1 MGRGGKEITQP
12 YHFPFSQ
19 IISGGR
25 YMYNDTL
32 KELERIINIKYT
44 NISGIIVQKNSINL
58 YEKYFNGYTAD
69 NAVHIYSVTKSL
81 FSALIGIAVD
91 KGFIKSVDQKV
102 LDFFPDY
109 SILDGEKTIQTV
121 TIKNLLTMTA
131 PYKYESEPYE
141 EFFASADWMKTA
153 LDLLGGEKNAGTF
166 MYSPIIG
173 AHILAGV
180 LVNATG
186 QSVLDFAMKNLFLP
200 MQINVSRNIELRS
213 KEEHIAVMNNKN
225 TTGWAVD
232 PQGINTASW
241 GLFLT
246 PRDMMKVG
254 QLYLNNGIWN
264 GKQLISSRWIEESTT
279 QKSWWNE
286 LSYGYLWWIIDS
298 TEGTFAALG
307 QGGNVIYVNRTKKI
321 VVCIASLLTQNEPD
335 MIDFIKNQIEP
346 LV

>member
-1 MGRGGKEITQP
+1 MNHEKV
-12 YHFPFSQ
+12 
-19 IISGGR
+19 
-25 YMYNDTL
+25 
-32 KELERIINIKYT
+32 KELEKTIVSEYS
-44 NISGIIVQKNSINL
+44 NISGIIVQKNGIKL
-58 YEKYFNGYTAD
+58 YEKYFNGYTSD
-69 NAVHIYSVTKSL
+69 NAVHIYSVTKSV
-81 FSALIGIAVD
+81 FSVLIGIALD

-102 LDFFPDY
+102 LDFFPGY
-109 SILDGEKTIQTV
+109 SVLAGEKTIQTV

-153 LDLLGGEKNAGTF
+153 LDLLGGEKNVGTF

-186 QSVLDFAMKNLFLP
+186 QTVLDFAMENLFIHLE
-200 MQINVSRNIELRS
+200 INVTHNIELNS

-246 PRDMMKVG
+246 PEDMIKIG
-254 QLYLNNGIWN
+254 QLYLNDGVWN
-264 GKQLISSRWIEESTT
+264 GKQIISSCWINESTT
-279 QKSWWNE
+279 QQSCWNE
-286 LSYGYLWWIIDS
+286 LSYGYLWWIID
-298 TEGTFAALG
+298 GKNRIFAALG
-307 QGGNVIYVNRTKKI
+307 QGGNVIYVSRARKI
-321 VVCIASLLTQNEPD
+321 VICIASLLTQNEPD
-335 MIDFIKNQIEP
+335 MIDFIKNHIEP
-346 LV
+346 LF